1 MLDEFDEL
9 FRKMREFEKKLQRYI
24 EEELTSAL
32 RELRSDLAYM
42 ENMFKPMSHYEGYL
56 RPLYTIRDR
65 GSYIEVY
72 IDLPKADEKTIDIR
86 FKDNYMFIRARLKEE
101 VRFSG
106 LGGRGGETK
115 FHEYRE
121 VLELPIKIDP
131 DRVRLDVRKGRVKVI
146 IYK

>member
-1 MLDEFDEL
+1 VLDEFDEL

-56 RPLYTIRDR
+56 RPLYAIRDR

-72 IDLPKADEKTIDIR
+72 IDLPKADEKTIDIQFR
-86 FKDNYMFIRARLKEE
+86 DNYMFIRARLKEE

-106 LGGRGGETK
+106 LSGRGGEIK

-131 DRVRLDVRKGRVKVI
+131 DKVRLDVKKGRVKVI

>member
-1 MLDEFDEL
+1 VLDEFDEL

-24 EEELTSAL
+24 EEELTRAL
-32 RELRSDLAYM
+32 SELKSDLAYM

-86 FKDNYMFIRARLKEE
+86 FRDNYMLIRARLKEE

-106 LGGRGGETK
+106 LSGRGGETK

-131 DRVRLDVRKGRVKVI
+131 DKVRLDVKKGRVRVI

>member
-86 FKDNYMFIRARLKEE
+86 FRDNYMFIRARFKEE

-106 LGGRGGETK
+106 LSGRGGETK

-131 DRVRLDVRKGRVKVI
+131 DKVRLDVRKGRVKVI